1 MELEHADVV
10 VVAAV
15 AVADSPVVAAG
26 YAGSVAG
33 GLAAGP
39 AEARGI
45 EYVPFALATG
55 CWACWAW
62 SRGLARCL
70 ITCTSGV

>member
-10 VVAAV
+10 VVAAVAV

-33 GLAAGP
+33 GLAAGTVGIVVVV
-39 AEARGI
+39 AAR
-45 EYVPFALATG
+45 
-55 CWACWAW
+55 
-62 SRGLARCL
+62 
-70 ITCTSGV
+70 SG